1 MSPDKSPSTNL
12 SIDELLDQFASS
24 SSRKQRALS
33 LDLEERSEELI
44 QIPSAG
50 LESFDPEGDDWKAGW
65 ILQVINRHQPQFLE
79 KIYSVESSGWFK
91 ASSASG
97 INYEFLQRSLLEEK
111 YEEADRFTTAS
122 LRKLAGAAAEER
134 GYVYFSEVDQIPS
147 EDLISL
153 DRLWVAFSK
162 GRFGFSVQARLLNT
176 LSGRYEMLWPKI
188 GWKNDGVWTRYPN
201 SFNWS
206 INAPEGHMPLI
217 NQLRGVRLMNALMTH
232 PAIKSRQ

>member
-1 MSPDKSPSTNL
+1 MSPDKATSTNL
-12 SIDELLDQFASS
+12 SIDELLDQFSSS
-24 SSRKQRALS
+24 SSRKQRTLS
-33 LDLEERSEELI
+33 VDIEDRSGELI
-44 QIPSAG
+44 QIQSAG
-50 LESFDPEGDDWKAGW
+50 LDSFDPEGDDWKAGW

-91 ASSASG
+91 SSSASG
-97 INYEFLQRSLLEEK
+97 INYEPLQRSLLEEK
-111 YEEADRFTTAS
+111 YEEADRFTTAA
-122 LRKLAGAAAEER
+122 LRKLAGPAAEDR

-162 GRFGFSVQARLLNT
+162 GKFGFSVQARLLNT

-201 SFNWS
+201 SFNWT

>member
-1 MSPDKSPSTNL
+1 MSPDKSPATNL
-12 SIDELLDQFASS
+12 SIDELLEQFSSS
-24 SSRKQRALS
+24 SSRKQRTLS
-33 LDLEERSEELI
+33 VDIEDRSGELI
-44 QIPSAG
+44 QIQSAG
-50 LESFDPEGDDWKAGW
+50 LDSFDPEGDDWKAGW

-91 ASSASG
+91 SSSASG
-97 INYEFLQRSLLEEK
+97 INYEPLQRSLLEEK

-122 LRKLAGAAAEER
+122 LRKLAGPAAEDR

-162 GRFGFSVQARLLNT
+162 GKFGFSVQARLLNS

-201 SFNWS
+201 SFNWT

-217 NQLRGVRLMNALMTH
+217 NQLRGVRLMNALMTN

>member
-1 MSPDKSPSTNL
+1 MSPDKSPATNL
-12 SIDELLDQFASS
+12 SIDELLEQFSSS
-24 SSRKQRALS
+24 SSRKQRTLS
-33 LDLEERSEELI
+33 VDIEDRSGELI
-44 QIPSAG
+44 QIQSAG
-50 LESFDPEGDDWKAGW
+50 LDSFDPEGDDWKAGW

-91 ASSASG
+91 SSSASG
-97 INYEFLQRSLLEEK
+97 INYEPLQRSLLEEK

-122 LRKLAGAAAEER
+122 LRKLAGPAAEDR

-162 GRFGFSVQARLLNT
+162 GKFGFSVQARLLNS

-201 SFNWS
+201 SFNWT

-217 NQLRGVRLMNALMTH
+217 NQLRGVRLMNALITH